1 MINLFASPIYL
12 QEDIEALAE
21 HTDNLRIKIA
31 LADVVSDLQEIHKL
45 TKAIDKWSSGVS
57 SDNDLLSAYNIF
69 CSKRAR
75 VRYEN

>member
-12 QEDIEALAE
+12 QEDIEVLAE
-21 HTDNLRIKIA
+21 HTDNLRVKIA

-57 SDNDLLSAYNIF
+57 SDNDLLSAYNIYR
-69 CSKRAR
+69 SNRAKISLGF
-75 VRYEN
+75 

>member
-21 HTDNLRIKIA
+21 HTDNLRVKIA

-45 TKAIDKWSSGVS
+45 TKVIDKWSSGLS
-57 SDNDLLSAYNIF
+57 SDNDLLSSYNIYR
-69 CSKRAR
+69 SNRAKISLGF
-75 VRYEN
+75 